1 MKLILVRHGHVPG
14 IDPPRFRGHRE
25 VPLTDLGRRQAELTG
40 AAIATRWKVD
50 AVYTSPLGRCIK
62 TGAAIAAATGATAG
76 ILPGLVDFDYGD
88 WSWRTLDEVR
98 AEVPAL
104 FALWFREP
112 WRADIPGGD
121 TLQALAARAADAL
134 RAMMRLHG
142 DGTVVAVA
150 HDSTNRALLLQCLGM
165 PLDGYWRLAQSP
177 CCLNEIDI
185 GTEVRVRL
193 VNGTAHL
200 DAVADRSGE
209 PAPPS

>member
-1 MKLILVRHGHVPG
+1 MRLILVRHGHVPG

-40 AAIATRWKVD
+40 AAIASRWAVD
-50 AVYTSPLGRCIK
+50 AVFTSPLGRCID
-62 TGAAIAAATGATAG
+62 TGAAIAAATGAPTG
-76 ILPGLVDFDYGD
+76 VLSELVDFDYGA
-88 WSWRTLDEVR
+88 WSWRTLEEVR
-98 AEVPAL
+98 SEAPEL
-104 FALWFREP
+104 FDLWFREP
-112 WRADIPGGD
+112 WRVDIPGGD

-165 PLDGYWRLAQSP
+165 SLDGYWRLMQSP

-185 GTEVRVRL
+185 GPGIRVHL
-193 VNGTAHL
+193 INGTAHL
-200 DAVADRSGE
+200 DERSDGQAL
-209 PAPPS
+209 PG

>member
-1 MKLILVRHGHVPG
+1 MVKLILVRHGHVPG

-40 AAIATRWKVD
+40 AAIAARWAVD
-50 AVYTSPLGRCIK
+50 AVYTSPLGRCVE
-62 TGAAIAAATGATAG
+62 TGAAITAATGAPASV
-76 ILPGLVDFDYGD
+76 LPELVDFDYGA

-98 AEVPAL
+98 RETPEL
-104 FALWFREP
+104 FDLWFREP
-112 WRADIPGGD
+112 WRADIPGAD

-134 RAMMRLHG
+134 RAMMRRHRE
-142 DGTVVAVA
+142 GTVVAVA

-165 PLDGYWRLAQSP
+165 PLDGYWRLGQSP

-185 GTEVRVRL
+185 GADIRVHL

-200 DAVADRSGE
+200 GRPGE
-209 PAPPS
+209 GRASPG